1 MQATLL
7 VELLSEELPP
17 KPLGRL
23 GSAFAEGVL
32 KGLRERG
39 LVAATEGRFFATPRR
54 LAAQVTNVFDKA
66 EDRDTEVVGPSAKAP
81 AQAVAGF
88 ARKHGIAVEQLER
101 RETPKGDFFLA
112 RIMIKGAALDA
123 ALAEIVEQALKNL
136 PIPKMMRWGAGEAQF
151 VRPVHGLVMM
161 HGRRV
166 VPGSVL
172 GLSAGNTTSGHR
184 FMGPASIRLGDAEEY
199 EAKLRRHGHVIAD
212 FVARRTEVDKQ
223 LQAEA

>member
-54 LAAQVTNVFDKA
+54 LAAQIGNVLDKG
-66 EDRDTEVVGPSAKAP
+66 EDRDTEVIGPSAKAP

-88 ARKHGIAVEQLER
+88 AKKHGIAVEQLER
-101 RETPKGDFFLA
+101 RET
-112 RIMIKGAALDA
+112 
-123 ALAEIVEQALKNL
+123 
-136 PIPKMMRWGAGEAQF
+136 
-151 VRPVHGLVMM
+151 
-161 HGRRV
+161 
-166 VPGSVL
+166 
-172 GLSAGNTTSGHR
+172 
-184 FMGPASIRLGDAEEY
+184 
-199 EAKLRRHGHVIAD
+199 
-212 FVARRTEVDKQ
+212 
-223 LQAEA
+223 